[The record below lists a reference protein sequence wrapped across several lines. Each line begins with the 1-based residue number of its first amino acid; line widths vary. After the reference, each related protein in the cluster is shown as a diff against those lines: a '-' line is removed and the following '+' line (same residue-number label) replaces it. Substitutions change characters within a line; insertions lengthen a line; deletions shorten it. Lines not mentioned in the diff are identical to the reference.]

1 MDEGGSSRIVAFDHV
16 RGLAVI
22 FMIISHVAVVLG
34 SGVANKTVIG
44 HIMDDVCG
52 TAPAA
57 PVFMMLMGVFV
68 PPRQTDGYQNSAG
81 GEDISSGD
89 PP

>member
-1 MDEGGSSRIVAFDHV
+1 MRNVSGDFIDGGHMDEGGSSRIVAFDHV

-22 FMIISHVAVVLG
+22 FMIISTCGCAWLRG
-34 SGVANKTVIG
+34 RNKTVIG

-57 PVFMMLMGVFV
+57 PVFMMLMGDFFSD
-68 PPRQTDGYQNSAG
+68 PR
-81 GEDISSGD
+81 
-89 PP
+89 